1 MEKFKYYYRRLVYFI
16 FYERFNK
23 NLKYHWNLYP
33 KRFDI
38 INKIIKKNN
47 YTNYLEIGCFKN
59 ENFDKII
66 VKNKIGVDPNSG
78 GTLRMTSDQFFA
90 TNNNKYDLIF
100 IDGLH
105 VYEQVKKDIKNS
117 LQCLNDSGIILIHD
131 CLPRKLWYQTPKRMS
146 FTWNGDVW
154 KALVECRTQ
163 KIIDTY
169 TLIAD
174 EGIGVIFKRNNNNL
188 LKLETNNFK
197 KLTYRSYISN
207 HNKFMNL
214 ISVEKFFEEIIK

>member
-197 KLTYRSYISN
+197 NLTYRSYISN